1 MTVNSTSKCKIW
13 IPDRSASDN
22 VSKWLDNRLSVEDIK
37 GELIDVDLNHTLDR
51 ATDDKEVDFAP
62 PIYEDIHLMDL
73 YGDLPL
79 GRTMSGQV
87 TIREDK
93 VPKISDSLPLPP
105 YYQKQPYRTQV
116 LMRLGSAGITEG
128 YMGFHARVIEVDEN
142 DPLLWRVMFFSWTN
156 EVLGDA
162 WIKATDAALF
172 DQALTKLS
180 KDQEGPIFVSFKE
193 IGRRSLY
200 FLAGP
205 KVPFGAARAEPSEH
219 RFHAGSILA
228 ERQDHL
234 AICGAESD
242 FWLRAVRTQISGC
255 AEAGGPAD
263 IEDAIAKSAGTQ
275 KSVDLISHSITT
287 DMNSGGIMKLGNL
300 QLTAENIRR
309 LPRSLLERLSKNP
322 LYLVGCYTGVGVAAQ
337 EALERMR
344 EFGIQAYG
352 TQRPVGLY
360 DFNSN
365 GLLSN
370 RRHNLFAK
378 LQNKTHRYELNDSVM
393 KSAGA
398 IRRSVSEPLRKE
410 LSNLLSN
417 VRGTEVTTLE
427 QVLRLDTW
435 FSLPGL
441 LAVPSQSIELL
452 SNVDVEARG
461 ELFFGGKLVRIS
473 QKRAENQT
481 RHYSSSDSSH
491 APIKEL
497 ECLFVL
503 P

>member
-1 MTVNSTSKCKIW
+1 MTESTSSAGGALNPTYTFQIVHACVMTVNSTSKCKIW

-62 PIYEDIHLMDL
+62 PIYEDIH
-73 YGDLPL
+73 
-79 GRTMSGQV
+79 
-87 TIREDK
+87 K

-263 IEDAIAKSAGTQ
+263 IEDAIAKSAGSQ
-275 KSVDLISHSITT
+275 
-287 DMNSGGIMKLGNL
+287 
-300 QLTAENIRR
+300 
-309 LPRSLLERLSKNP
+309 PR
-322 LYLVGCYTGVGVAAQ
+322 T
-337 EALERMR
+337 
-344 EFGIQAYG
+344 
-352 TQRPVGLY
+352 
-360 DFNSN
+360 
-365 GLLSN
+365 
-370 RRHNLFAK
+370 
-378 LQNKTHRYELNDSVM
+378 
-393 KSAGA
+393 SAGCRA
-398 IRRSVSEPLRKE
+398 RFW
-410 LSNLLSN
+410 N
-417 VRGTEVTTLE
+417 V
-427 QVLRLDTW
+427 
-435 FSLPGL
+435 
-441 LAVPSQSIELL
+441 
-452 SNVDVEARG
+452 
-461 ELFFGGKLVRIS
+461 
-473 QKRAENQT
+473 
-481 RHYSSSDSSH
+481 
-491 APIKEL
+491 
-497 ECLFVL
+497 
-503 P
+503 